1 MIHTEFS
8 VRTLQ
13 AVAMTVG
20 IALFLWTT
28 GLPTLFHTAE
38 AAGITSASDTLSNSA
53 PGVVSNHTI
62 VFTSE
67 NGLTAGETIT
77 LTFDDT
83 GDAFDLTGVLFS
95 DVEILINGSAST
107 TAASASASDWGVNV
121 NTGTDVITLESPS
134 GQNGVAS
141 SSQIEIRI
149 GDNATGGT
157 NQITNPSAT
166 SSYTIDIAGT
176 MQDSGQVRVA
186 IIDEV
191 TVTASV
197 DASLTFTVSGVG
209 SGQAVNGTITNGAS
223 TNVTLPFGTLV
234 TDATS
239 TLAHDLAVSTN
250 ASNGFT
256 VTVETTGDLESSTG
270 GTINTFTNGTD
281 VSSPA
286 SWSAPTGAI
295 GDADS
300 WGHWGVTSDDTDI
313 PARAADDF
321 ASDEWIAATTTPS
334 AIMGHDDVADGSTSG
349 QGATRVGYQIEIT
362 DLQEAGDDY
371 TTTLRYIATPSF

>member
-1 MIHTEFS
+1 M
-8 VRTLQ
+8 RTLQ

-20 IALFLWTT
+20 ITLFLWST

-38 AAGITSASDTLSNSA
+38 AAGITNASDTLSNSA
-53 PGVVSNHTI
+53 PGVGSDHTI
-62 VFTSE
+62 SFTTA
-67 NGLTAGETIT
+67 NGLAVGETIT
-77 LTFDDT
+77 LTFDDPSLN
-83 GDAFDLTGVLFS
+83 FDLTGVTED
-95 DVEILINGSAST
+95 DVDIDINGNATT
-107 TAASASASDWGVNV
+107 TAATASASEWGVDI
-121 NTGTDVITLESPS
+121 NTTTDVITLEAPS
-134 GQNGVAS
+134 GATGVVAS
-141 SSQIEIRI
+141 SSLIEIRI
-149 GDNATGGT
+149 GTNAVDSGTGV

-166 SSYTIDIAGT
+166 TSYVIEIGGT
-176 MQDSGQVRVA
+176 MQDTGQVRVA
-186 IIDEV
+186 VIDEV

-197 DASLTFTVSGVG
+197 DASLTFTVTGVG
-209 SGQAVNGTITNGAS
+209 SGQAVNGTTTDLTS
-223 TNVTLPFGTLV
+223 TSVALPFGTIP
-234 TDATS
+234 TNETR

-256 VTVETTGDLESSTG
+256 VTVETTGDLTSSTG

-281 VSSPA
+281 ISSPA
-286 SWSAPTGAI
+286 TWSSPTGAI
-295 GDADS
+295 ANADS
-300 WGHWGVTSDDTDI
+300 WGHWGITSDDTVI

-321 ASDEWIAATTTPS
+321 LSGEFIAATTTPS